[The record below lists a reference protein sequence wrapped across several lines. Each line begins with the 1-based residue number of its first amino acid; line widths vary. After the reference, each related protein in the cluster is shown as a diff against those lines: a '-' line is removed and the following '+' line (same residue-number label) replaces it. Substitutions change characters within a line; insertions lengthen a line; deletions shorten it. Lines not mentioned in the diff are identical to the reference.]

1 MEREVKRVENL
12 AMLGEL
18 AAGVAHEIR
27 NPLASISGS
36 IQVLNDSLSK
46 GQAHVNKRLMD
57 IVLRE
62 VDRLNHLVSDFL
74 QFARPQRSKIEEFDL
89 NKLIKDT
96 PYLFQTS
103 QRWSQKIEVE
113 ATFQRPLTIAS
124 DPQQLKQVFWN
135 VLMNAYEAMPKGG
148 MVRVRTER
156 ESGSS
161 SSKEA
166 ERAVRI
172 KVEDTG
178 PGIDLSVIE
187 DMFKPFSTAKKDGS
201 GLGLAIV
208 KKIVENLG
216 GEVSGYNLQ
225 GGGAAI
231 SIVLPLSLEEI
242 TG

>member
-1 MEREVKRVENL
+1 MEGL

-46 GQAHVNKRLMD
+46 EQAHVNKRLME

-62 VDRLNHLVSDFL
+62 VDRLNRLVNDFL
-74 QFARPQRSKIEEFDL
+74 QFARPNRSKVEEFDL
-89 NKLIKDT
+89 NMLIEDT
-96 PYLFQTS
+96 LYLFQTS
-103 QRWSQKIEVE
+103 QKWSRKLKIETNFE
-113 ATFQRPLTIAS
+113 RPLKIAS
-124 DPQQLKQVFWN
+124 DPQQLKQVLWN
-135 VLMNAYEAMPKGG
+135 VFMNACEAMPNGG
-148 MVRVRTER
+148 TVRVGTEW
-156 ESGSS
+156 EPHSPD
-161 SSKEA
+161 SKNEK
-166 ERAVRI
+166 RPVRI

-178 PGIDLSVIE
+178 PGIDPLVID
-187 DMFKPFSTAKKDGS
+187 DMFKPFSTAKKNGS

-231 SIVLPLSLEEI
+231 SIVLPPSAEE
-242 TG
+242 TRR

>member
-1 MEREVKRVENL
+1 
-12 AMLGEL
+12 
-18 AAGVAHEIR
+18 
-27 NPLASISGS
+27 
-36 IQVLNDSLSK
+36 
-46 GQAHVNKRLMD
+46 
-57 IVLRE
+57 

-96 PYLFQTS
+96 LYLFQTS
-103 QRWSQKIEVE
+103 QKWSQKLKVE
-113 ATFQRPLTIAS
+113 ANFERPLKITS
-124 DPQQLKQVFWN
+124 DPQQLKQVLWN
-135 VLMNAYEAMPKGG
+135 VFMNACEAMPNGG
-148 MVRVRTER
+148 TVRVSTER
-156 ESGSS
+156 GPCSPD
-161 SSKEA
+161 SKNARRE
-166 ERAVRI
+166 VRI

-178 PGIDLSVIE
+178 PGIDPSVID

-231 SIVLPLSLEEI
+231 SIVLPPSAEEPSR
-242 TG
+242 